1 VDGLEGSEAADDFR
15 DVMFLE
21 QADRG
26 DAGGTGVQ
34 AGGGVFERNASQC
47 KHGDFVTAGAAES
60 IEARWLGAWS
70 IFLPEDRSEQGE
82 VGAGRGR
89 LLDLGGLVARHAD
102 GYAHGSV
109 RV

>member
-1 VDGLEGSEAADDFR
+1 MDGLEGSEAADDFR

-26 DAGGTGVQ
+26 NAGGAGFQ
-34 AGGGVFERNASQC
+34 AGSGVFERDASQSE
-47 KHGDFVTAGAAES
+47 HADVVTAGAAES

-89 LLDLGGLVARHAD
+89 LLDLGGLVA
-102 GYAHGSV
+102 
-109 RV
+109 